1 MIVKIVW
8 LVYIYK
14 QSYEQMLHYKW

>member
-1 MIVKIVW
+1 MILKIVW